1 MPMADDED
9 KPINLL
15 WSIDEIIIAL
25 QRLRERVRRMAQ
37 QDGLPPP
44 RKPRKPIKP

>member
-1 MPMADDED
+1 MMTDDED

-15 WSIDEIIIAL
+15 WSIDEIVIAL

-37 QDGLPPP
+37 QDGLPP